1 MKKADKA
8 LIDKALILAIVDQFG
23 LKHNWYD
30 FDTGN
35 KTMKSALTEIGMSK
49 TEASKLMKDYI
60 SVTKK
65 KK

>member
-8 LIDKALILAIVDQFG
+8 LILAVVGQFG

-30 FDTGN
+30 FEGGKAKMEGALIKTG
-35 KTMKSALTEIGMSK
+35 LSK
-49 TEASKLMKDYI
+49 TETSKLMKDYI
-60 SVTKK
+60 AAVKK